1 MLVNK
6 FFRVPGA
13 KCAALSTGG
22 KNKGSDFF
30 SGTAKI
36 AWVNLR
42 HNFLLHLGIAIA
54 VAILTPLVFSI
65 SALDFSASAQP
76 LEMLLCMTGTALLT
90 PVFLPEQNEN
100 IRDVIRSKK
109 VDYLTVCIM
118 RVVYSTIALAA
129 IIGAFTFAMKLCEC
143 KVTLVHF
150 GAGFAS
156 AFFLGAIGLAFAK
169 FGGSPTAGYMAS
181 MIYYLGNFGLK
192 DKLGKFFL
200 FSMSGGGKSVNFTLI
215 IWGAV
220 IIAGTF
226 IVSKIIE
233 KIK

>member
-1 MLVNK
+1 MGFQGL
-6 FFRVPGA
+6 
-13 KCAALSTGG
+13 L
-22 KNKGSDFF
+22 
-30 SGTAKI
+30 KI
-36 AWVNLR
+36 ARINLR
-42 HNFLLHLGIAIA
+42 HNFPVHFGIAAA

-65 SALDFSASAQP
+65 SALDFTASAQP
-76 LEMLLCMTGTALLT
+76 LEMLLCMAGTALLT

-100 IRDVIRSKK
+100 IRDVIRSKR
-109 VDYLTVCIM
+109 VDYLTVCFM
-118 RVVYSTIALAA
+118 RVVYSAVALAA
-129 IIGAFTFAMKLCEC
+129 IIGVFTFAMKLCEC
-143 KVTLVHF
+143 NVTLVHF

-169 FGGSPTAGYMAS
+169 FGGSPTVGYMAS

-200 FSMSGGGKSVNFTLI
+200 FSVSGGERSVNAVLLVG
-215 IWGAV
+215 GAV

-226 IVSKIIE
+226 IFSKIIE